1 MFYVNNKN
9 DDLYG
14 VIDTDDNVDDFFTRD
29 ELFNFVEKQNIE
41 IDGVDTSSH
50 TICIVKPVKETVR
63 LFRQG
68 KVHLAVSTMSIENNR
83 VGVRFKSKPTS
94 GEMKFVSNGCI
105 NIARR
110 GVNDYSFDLGNS
122 KSYRSG
128 LTLDDILMTIE
139 SLFRGWTITEAKEGS
154 Y

>member
-1 MFYVNNKN
+1 MFYISSKN
-9 DDLYG
+9 GEQYG
-14 VIDTDDNVDDFFTRD
+14 VTDTDDNVEDLFTRD
-29 ELFNFVEKQNIE
+29 ELFNLVEKQNIE

-50 TICIVKPVKETVR
+50 IICIVKPVRETAR

-68 KVHLAVSTMSIENNR
+68 KVHLAVSTMSIENNS
-83 VGVRFKSKPTS
+83 VGIRFKSKPTS
-94 GEMKFVSNGCI
+94 GEMKFVSNKCI

-139 SLFRGWTITEAKEGS
+139 SLFKGWTITETKEGR